1 MTLLLFACVEPDPAE
16 PTDTGDELPYTEPD
30 RASCSL
36 TVTTTLGGVYDE
48 TCELTYDA
56 LGRELTYDCLDVQD
70 YGDSWWEADYDA
82 LDRVVRIA
90 WWGEY
95 EDTVTTITTEWNGDS
110 RREAHEDEDADED
123 GVFETARDYAW
134 SCP

>member
-1 MTLLLFACVEPDPAE
+1 M
-16 PTDTGDELPYTEPD
+16 
-30 RASCSL
+30 
-36 TVTTTLGGVYDE
+36 
-48 TCELTYDA
+48 
-56 LGRELTYDCLDVQD
+56 
-70 YGDSWWEADYDA
+70 
-82 LDRVVRIA
+82 RIA